1 MCPNENLVEGKCD
14 EYGIWDE
21 ERQELTGPSTLNVYN
36 LVVDPSSKYL
46 YVLDAGDGTVN
57 GAVYGFSINSTTG
70 AIGAA
75 IAGSPSATGV
85 SPQGNI
91 VIDPTGTLLAAD
103 NNGKRHTPP
112 PVAGSISLFKLVT
125 GGALTPTTPAPVAT
139 GDARDVLQRALR
151 WWRPPLRW
159 FY

>member
-103 NNGKRHTPP
+103 NNGNDTLLPP
-112 PVAGSISLFKLVT
+112 WL
-125 GGALTPTTPAPVAT
+125 
-139 GDARDVLQRALR
+139 ARSHSSS
-151 WWRPPLRW
+151 W
-159 FY
+159 